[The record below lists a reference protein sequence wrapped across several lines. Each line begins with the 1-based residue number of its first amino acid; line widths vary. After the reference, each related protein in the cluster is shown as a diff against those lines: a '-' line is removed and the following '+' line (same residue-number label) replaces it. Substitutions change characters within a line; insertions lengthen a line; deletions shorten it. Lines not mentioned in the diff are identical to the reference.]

1 MKFNTAIAQL
11 MTLVNQFN
19 QNKPSRGDLK
29 ALLELLS
36 PFAPHIVEE
45 LWEIQQ
51 FDEKMACQQ
60 SWPEYDE
67 EKTVDSNV
75 EIAVQINGKVKSKLT
90 IPMDADEDSVYEA
103 VMADEK
109 IQKATDGM
117 NIIKRIYIKNRLMNV
132 IVKPQ

>member
-1 MKFNTAIAQL
+1 MSTDLICSGENAIY
-11 MTLVNQFN
+11 
-19 QNKPSRGDLK
+19 
-29 ALLELLS
+29 S
-36 PFAPHIVEE
+36 PFAPHICEE
-45 LWEIQQ
+45 IWQNLGHDQPVHHQ
-51 FDEKMACQQ
+51 P
-60 SWPEYDE
+60 WPVWDE
-67 EKTVDSNV
+67 EAIKKQEV